1 MNLQEKLKQLPA
13 KPGVYLMKGKDG
25 QILYVGKAVNLRNR
39 VRSYFQKSRH
49 MSPRIQMLVEQIADL
64 EYIVT
69 DSELEALILEN
80 NLIKEHTPWFNVR
93 LKDDKTY
100 PSIKVTVNEDFPRV
114 LVVRQRLKD
123 GARYYGPYADAK
135 AVRDTIRVLRRLFQ
149 IRTCSK
155 EIKEGQKD
163 RPCLNYHIGR
173 CAGPCAGL
181 ISKADYRAI
190 VDEVCLFLEGRHERL
205 IPSLREKMFQASAEL
220 RFEQAA
226 RIRDRI
232 TSLEQIVAKQKIV
245 SSRDIDQDLFA
256 LARDADLACA
266 QVFFV
271 RGGKLIGREH
281 FILDCSSDDSD
292 GEILTAFIKQYY
304 TDQAMIPK
312 EVITSEALTEAELLS
327 QWLSELKGSKVHFHH
342 PQRGEKKQLID
353 MVKAN
358 AREALDMLRTQE
370 ERKEQAINRGLW
382 ELAHLVGLDE
392 PPRRI
397 EAYDISNIQGSQI
410 VASMVVMIDGKT
422 ANDQYRRFRIQSVE
436 GAPNDFLAMQEVIRR
451 RFSRGLREQQ
461 GELETT
467 AFSDFPNLV
476 LIDGGKGQLANATA
490 ARDELGLAI
499 PFIGLA
505 KKNEEIYLEDKPDP
519 VILLRESPGLHLV
532 QRIRDEAHRFAL
544 AYHRQLRGKAGQKS
558 ILDQIP
564 GVGPKRKK
572 MLLKHFGSV
581 KKIRAASVEQLQEV
595 EGIDR
600 KLAEEIHQFLR
611 QH

>member
-1 MNLQEKLKQLPA
+1 
-13 KPGVYLMKGKDG
+13 MKGKDG
-25 QILYVGKAVNLRNR
+25 RILYVGKAVNLRNR
-39 VRSYFQKSRH
+39 VRSYFQKSRNP
-49 MSPRIQMLVEQIADL
+49 SPRIRLLVEQIADL

-100 PSIKVTVNEDFPRV
+100 PYIKVTVNEDFPRV

-123 GARYYGPYADAK
+123 GARYYGPYANAA
-135 AVRDTIRVLRRLFQ
+135 AVRDTVRVLRKLFQ

-155 EIKEGQKD
+155 VIKEGQQD

-173 CAGPCAGL
+173 CSGPCAGL

-205 IPSLREKMFQASAEL
+205 IPTMREKMLQASAEL
-220 RFEQAA
+220 KFEQAA

-232 TSLEQIVAKQKIV
+232 ASLEQIAAKQKIV
-245 SSRDIDQDLFA
+245 SARDIDQDLFG
-256 LARDADLACA
+256 LARAGDLACA
-266 QVFFV
+266 QIFFV

-281 FILDCSSDDSD
+281 FILDCGPDDTD

-312 EVITSEALTEAELLS
+312 EVVTSEALTETELLS
-327 QWLSELKGSKVHFHH
+327 RWLSEQRGSKVHFHH
-342 PQRGEKKQLID
+342 PKRGEKKDLID
-353 MVKAN
+353 MVTAN
-358 AREALDMLRTQE
+358 AREALDMLQSQE
-370 ERKEQAINRGLW
+370 EWKNQAISRGLW
-382 ELAHLVGLDE
+382 ELAHLAGLDE

-410 VASMVVMIDGKT
+410 VAAMVVMIDGRP
-422 ANDQYRRFRIQSVE
+422 ANDQYRRFKIQSVA
-436 GAPNDFLAMQEVIRR
+436 GAPNDYLAMQEVIRR
-451 RFSRGLREQQ
+451 RFTRGIREQQ
-461 GELETT
+461 GEQETT
-467 AFSDFPNLV
+467 SFSDFPDLV
-476 LIDGGKGQLANATA
+476 LIDGGKGQLGAATA
-490 ARDELGLAI
+490 VRDELGLMI
-499 PFIGLA
+499 PMISLA
-505 KKNEEIYLEDKPDP
+505 ERNEEIYLEGKAAP
-519 VILLRESPGLHLV
+519 VLLPRESPGLHLV

-544 AYHRQLRGKAGQKS
+544 AYHRKLRSKAGRQS

-572 MLLKHFGSV
+572 ALIKHFGSV
-581 KKIRAASVEQLQEV
+581 KKIKAATVEQLQEV

-600 KLAEEIHQFLR
+600 KLAEEIYQFVR
-611 QH
+611 EQ